1 MPSKAVKNNVYRIDG
16 DFDFT
21 EFTDQWGF
29 DSPSFSN
36 GMAYGDLDN
45 DGDQDIVIN
54 NVNMKSVLNMK
65 LDSDANQSFTVGGDQ
80 FDSTATKPQF
90 VFDAATYRWDPN
102 LPIDIPFVSLDSAV
116 FLNGVALRE
125 VIEDHLD
132 NFFGV
137 DSNNAV
143 TITYDDVANTMTW
156 KGTDASTTQKGVSS
170 FDSSNFTITAGHVSV
185 TVLDGGTY

>member
-1 MPSKAVKNNVYRIDG
+1 MNDKNLVLADSAATAAVADG
-16 DFDFT
+16 A
-21 EFTDQWGF
+21 G
-29 DSPSFSN
+29 
-36 GMAYGDLDN
+36 
-45 DGDQDIVIN
+45 I
-54 NVNMKSVLNMK
+54 
-65 LDSDANQSFTVGGDQ
+65 TVGGDQ

-125 VIEDHLD
+125 VMEDHLD

-156 KGTDASTTQKGVSS
+156 KGTDATTSQKGVSS

-185 TVLDGGTY
+185 AVLDGGTY